1 MSDVIL
7 SEEFLT
13 KSLTPTVSTPVIVE
27 AAFLTRPVNFV
38 GHAVIS
44 GTVKV
49 LNVPA
54 RKQVKL
60 FDKISN
66 LFVKATWSA
75 GDGTYSFTDIDP
87 SREYFVVAHDET
99 GMYNAVVK
107 DGLKP

>member
-7 SEEFLT
+7 GMGFVT
-13 KSLTPTVSTPVIVE
+13 KQLAPTTSTSLIMAT
-27 AAFLTRPVNFV
+27 AFLTRPVNFV
-38 GHAVIS
+38 GRAVIS

>member
-7 SEEFLT
+7 GGGFLT
-13 KSLTPTVSTPVIVE
+13 KPLTPTVSTPMIVTT
-27 AAFLTRPVNFV
+27 AFLSRPVNFV
-38 GHAVIS
+38 GRAVIS

-49 LNVPA
+49 LNNPA

-66 LFVKATWSA
+66 QFIKATWSA
-75 GDGTYSFTDIDP
+75 DNGAYSFTDIDP
-87 SREYFVVAHDET
+87 AREYFVVAHDET